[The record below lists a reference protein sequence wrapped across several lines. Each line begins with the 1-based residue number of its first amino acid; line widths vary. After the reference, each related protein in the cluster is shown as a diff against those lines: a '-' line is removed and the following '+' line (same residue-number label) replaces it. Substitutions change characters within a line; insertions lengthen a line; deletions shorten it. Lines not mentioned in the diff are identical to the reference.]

1 MEIIL
6 LHDSFGV
13 SVPRQGGRIGFN
25 SHNESSIVVLHL
37 LVSRIISLRSTDY
50 SQLATCL
57 SVLVKHGQTSASCLS
72 LDSRYASYFVTADF
86 NSLGHS
92 VEPTPNRLLLPF
104 FSVRAH
110 CSWKYHSFLCYS
122 RNYLW
127 ISTFLQTLSTFVLT
141 SKIYTTNKIIIM
153 TCQERNNVTF
163 IFITFDNVVTKYAYF
178 EDKFRKGLIVF
189 SS

>member
-1 MEIIL
+1 MSGLLSSHSVDTNFALLKGHYASVKIIQH
-6 LHDSFGV
+6 HDSFGV

-92 VEPTPNRLLLPF
+92 VEPIPNRLLLTF
-104 FSVRAH
+104 FRLGPIVLEI
-110 CSWKYHSFLCYS
+110 YQPFLCYS
-122 RNYLW
+122 RNYL
-127 ISTFLQTLSTFVLT
+127 
-141 SKIYTTNKIIIM
+141 
-153 TCQERNNVTF
+153 
-163 IFITFDNVVTKYAYF
+163 
-178 EDKFRKGLIVF
+178 
-189 SS
+189 